1 MQDTRLNTISA
12 LIDDARVLVSE
23 MKDEGVLA
31 EDRIALDRIR
41 RSLNDALIK
50 TVKLK
55 DMS

>member
-1 MQDTRLNTISA
+1 MNDTRLNHIAA
-12 LIDDARVLVSE
+12 LIDDARCVVAD
-23 MKDEGVLA
+23 MRDEGVPA

-50 TVKLK
+50 TVRLK